1 MAENTMTDVVQLP
14 LDTSEPAKIGRKLWR
29 KQILP
34 IGTSIQYDGGQ
45 LDFTAEFAD
54 EIVQNFNEGA
64 FETVPLMLAD
74 KDNLHNEFPEN
85 QRGEIIGL
93 EKTETGVNAL
103 IETDPRGTEM
113 LTHNPK
119 MGISP
124 RIFTEYQRGNDGR
137 QFGTVLRHGAV
148 TLDPQVYGLGA
159 WESVDLSASPGAK
172 IIDLTSKAYTKK
184 EESMAAEQETVVE
197 TPAETPAAETTE
209 TPAAETPA
217 AGETVDLTAVQGQ
230 ARQAIDLANRA
241 IAEKNEM
248 ADRLHAQEVEGR
260 LERLQQG
267 ENAVPKSLIDL
278 ARPLVAK
285 RESGVID
292 LTAADGS
299 KSSKAVSEQ
308 VFELL
313 EAARMVPMGE
323 GGRIDLTAAGSD
335 DTDAALE
342 ELRKQFGS

>member
-1 MAENTMTDVVQLP
+1 MADQKVGDVVQLP

-45 LDFTAEFAD
+45 LDFTQEFAA
-54 EIVQNFNEGA
+54 EIVQNFNDGA
-64 FETVPLMLAD
+64 FESVPLMLAD
-74 KDNLHNEFPEN
+74 KDNQHNEFPEN

-93 EKTETGVNAL
+93 EMTDDGVNAL
-103 IETDPRGTEM
+103 IETDPRGTEL

-124 RIFTEYQRGNDGR
+124 RLFTDYKRGNDGKE
-137 QFGTVLRHGAV
+137 FGTVLRHGAI

-172 IIDLTSKAYTKK
+172 IIDLSNQVYAKK
-184 EESMAAEQETVVE
+184 EDVMAGTQETVETPAVEETPAAEVE
-197 TPAETPAAETTE
+197 TPAEE
-209 TPAAETPA
+209 TPASEQI
-217 AGETVDLTAVQGQ
+217 DLTAVQGQ

-248 ADRLHAQEVEGR
+248 ADRLHAQEVESR
-260 LERLQQG
+260 LERLQTG
-267 ENAVPKSLIDL
+267 DNAVPKSIIDL

-292 LTAADGS
+292 LTSADGT
-299 KSSKAVSEQ
+299 KTSKAVSEQ

-313 EAARMVPMGE
+313 ETVRTIPMGE
-323 GGRIDLTAAGSD
+323 QGTIDLTSSQT

-342 ELRKQFGS
+342 ALRQQFGS